1 MAARTTLMPIVC
13 GLLAAFSWGTHS
25 IIIRY
30 LSSDMNGLTSA
41 TLRLYIAA
49 ATLFVI
55 LRVQGYSA
63 RIEVRDRSFLI
74 TTLVLAAN
82 FVLFHVG
89 LEDTSP
95 SNAVMLENT
104 APIFVVI
111 FLFMLYREKA
121 QPAEILAVLA
131 TIAGVYLTVRQDLE
145 LGGRGLIGDGMEIL
159 AGITWALFMM
169 LSSRWLST
177 SSGALER
184 INYLFYIFLLSALIL
199 TPFTFFYPFSITW
212 ADIVW
217 LLVLGI
223 FPTAV
228 GYYLWYEA
236 AARVST
242 VTASL
247 FFTLTVIFTFVNAA
261 VFLGERITADM
272 IAGAGLI
279 VAGIVVSRLT
289 GRSNTRSGQAD

>member
-1 MAARTTLMPIVC
+1 MATRGTLIPLLY

-30 LSSDMNGLTSA
+30 LSSDMSGLTSA

-49 ATLFVI
+49 LTLFVI
-55 LRVQGYSA
+55 LRLQGYSA
-63 RIEVRDRSFLI
+63 RINVQDRSFLI

-89 LEDTSP
+89 LDDTSP

-111 FLFMLYREKA
+111 FLFVLYREKA
-121 QPAEILAVLA
+121 RPAEILAVLA
-131 TIAGVYLTVRQDLE
+131 TIAGVYLTVRHDLE
-145 LGGRGLIGDGMEIL
+145 LGGRGLIGDGIEIL

-184 INYLFYIFLLSALIL
+184 INYLFYIFLLSALVL
-199 TPFTFFYPFSITW
+199 TPFTFFYSFTITW
-212 ADIVW
+212 ADVLW

-261 VFLGERITADM
+261 IFLGERVTTDM

-279 VAGIVVSRLT
+279 VTGIIVSRFS
-289 GRSNTRSGQAD
+289 GRSDTRSETSD